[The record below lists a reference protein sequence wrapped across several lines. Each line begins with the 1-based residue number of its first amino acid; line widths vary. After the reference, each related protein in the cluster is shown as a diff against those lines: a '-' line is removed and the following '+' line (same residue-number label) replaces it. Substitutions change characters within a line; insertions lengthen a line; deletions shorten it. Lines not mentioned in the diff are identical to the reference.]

1 MSITTETTIGQIAAE
16 YPLATRVLARHKI
29 DFCCGGGMAL
39 KTICEQRGLS
49 SENLINEIFDEL
61 SDNSLDVNW
70 NQRTLIEL
78 IEHILQTH
86 HRPLEEELLRLE
98 TMLKKV
104 HQVHHKKN
112 PEVLDQLL
120 NVYLD
125 MKQELLQHMHK
136 EEVILFPLIKAGR
149 GLEADCPIALMRQ
162 EHDSAGSSLQKI
174 RELTDNFT
182 VPEGACNTWRAL
194 WHGLENLEKD
204 LHQHIHL
211 ENNIFFP
218 RALNGE

>member
-1 MSITTETTIGQIAAE
+1 MQ
-16 YPLATRVLARHKI
+16 
-29 DFCCGGGMAL
+29 
-39 KTICEQRGLS
+39 
-49 SENLINEIFDEL
+49 
-61 SDNSLDVNW
+61 
-70 NQRTLIEL
+70 
-78 IEHILQTH
+78 
-86 HRPLEEELLRLE
+86 
-98 TMLKKV
+98 
-104 HQVHHKKN
+104 
-112 PEVLDQLL
+112 
-120 NVYLD
+120 
-125 MKQELLQHMHK
+125 K

-149 GLEADCPIALMRQ
+149 GSETDCPIALMRQ
-162 EHDSAGSSLQKI
+162 EHDSAGSALQKI

>member
-16 YPLATRVLARHKI
+16 YPIATRVLARHKI

-86 HRPLEEELLRLE
+86 HRPLEEELPRLE

-104 HQVHHKKN
+104 HQVHHNKN

-120 NVYLD
+120 NVFLD
-125 MKQELLQHMHK
+125 MKQELLQHMQK
-136 EEVILFPLIKAGR
+136 EEVILFSATKLNTRMEHKCAK
-149 GLEADCPIALMRQ
+149 LLMKFCR
-162 EHDSAGSSLQKI
+162 
-174 RELTDNFT
+174 
-182 VPEGACNTWRAL
+182 RAL
-194 WHGLENLEKD
+194 L
-204 LHQHIHL
+204 
-211 ENNIFFP
+211 P
-218 RALNGE
+218 RAQ

>member
-16 YPLATRVLARHKI
+16 YPIATRVLARHKI

-39 KTICEQRGLS
+39 ETICEQRGLN

-86 HRPLEEELLRLE
+86 HRPLDEELPRLE

-104 HQVHHKKN
+104 HQVHHDKK
-112 PEVLDQLL
+112 PEALDQLL
-120 NVYLD
+120 NVFLD
-125 MKQELLQHMHK
+125 MKQELLQHMDK

-149 GLEADCPIALMRQ
+149 WPEADCPIAVMHQ
-162 EHDSAGSSLQKI
+162 EHDSAGSALQKI
-174 RELTDNFT
+174 HELTDNFT

-211 ENNIFFP
+211 ENNILFP

>member
-1 MSITTETTIGQIAAE
+1 
-16 YPLATRVLARHKI
+16 
-29 DFCCGGGMAL
+29 
-39 KTICEQRGLS
+39 
-49 SENLINEIFDEL
+49 
-61 SDNSLDVNW
+61 
-70 NQRTLIEL
+70 
-78 IEHILQTH
+78 
-86 HRPLEEELLRLE
+86 
-98 TMLKKV
+98 V
-104 HQVHHKKN
+104 HQVHHDKK
-112 PEVLDQLL
+112 PEALDQLL
-120 NVYLD
+120 NVFLD
-125 MKQELLQHMHK
+125 MKQELLQHMDK

-149 GLEADCPIALMRQ
+149 GPEADCPIAVMHQ
-162 EHDSAGSSLQKI
+162 EHDSAGSALQKI